1 MKLRKPVLLVMAVMF
16 SYIASA
22 QTGAGSKG
30 TNRHK
35 HEEAK
40 SEWSFVVSGD
50 SRNCGNVVVPAIA
63 VGVQKIAPH
72 FIGIWETCGPSIPPM
87 RITRMSLSIVA
98 IQWRRDAYLKDA
110 WDDLIQNQLAV
121 FGSTPVFVGIG
132 NHETTPPKTREQFI
146 VQFSKWLDTP
156 ELRQQRQ
163 ADGQQESSLKAYFHW
178 IHGGV
183 DFIYLDNATHDQFS
197 PEQVSWLEGVIQRAA
212 SNPEV
217 HAVVVGMHAALP
229 DSLASGHSMSDWT
242 VGVESGRRV
251 YNDLLG
257 FQQKTKNT
265 CTLWPAIRIFT

>member
-1 MKLRKPVLLVMAVMF
+1 MKFRKPVLLVMAVTF
-16 SYIASA
+16 GYIASA

-63 VGVQKIAPH
+63 AGVQKNSAAFYWH
-72 FIGIWETCGPSIPPM
+72 LGDL
-87 RITRMSLSIVA
+87 RA
-98 IQWRRDAYLKDA
+98 IYTTDEDYQNEPEHRGHPVDRDTYLKDA
-110 WDDLIQNQLAV
+110 WDDFIQNQLAV

-163 ADGQQESSLKAYFHW
+163 ADGQQESSLSAYFHW
-178 IHGGV
+178 IHSGV

-197 PEQVSWLEGVIQRAA
+197 PEQVSW
-212 SNPEV
+212 
-217 HAVVVGMHAALP
+217 
-229 DSLASGHSMSDWT
+229 
-242 VGVESGRRV
+242 
-251 YNDLLG
+251 
-257 FQQKTKNT
+257 
-265 CTLWPAIRIFT
+265 